1 VLADENAP
9 TEARIEV
16 APTADSLRYT
26 ILVITRDGAFT
37 YVCPGSGTITIGR
50 GADAD
55 IRIDD
60 VKASRRHAI
69 VHIGDVHESCAIE
82 DCGSLNSTRLG
93 ERTLAARERADFGV
107 GERVTIGATTLIL
120 QRGTRDAPPQ
130 RLRDPNAFRTRI
142 DAEHA
147 RASRDRTNF
156 GLLRVDLDPR
166 SSVSSATGA
175 VDLARKQRLERTFDD
190 CLRAGDVVG
199 TVGPDHYGVLLP
211 ATMPEVV
218 EGLAGQLRRELNE
231 RGFVHVMHV
240 AFYPRDGESV
250 DDLSMHLE
258 AVFDEPPEPKS
269 VTREGGFER
278 RIAPMIDRIANGEIN
293 VLILGET
300 GVGKEVLSRSIH
312 ERSHRAKKPLVCLNC
327 AALSESLLESE
338 LFGHEKGAFTGAT
351 QAKPGLL
358 ESAEGGSVFL
368 DEVGEM
374 PLSLQAKLL
383 RVLEQREVLRVGSLR
398 PRPIDVRFI
407 AATNR
412 DLDAEI
418 LAGRFRQDLFF
429 RLNGI
434 ALSIPPLRE
443 RLDELEPLAHAFIE
457 QACARTKRPTTPRL
471 SSVALEAMRA
481 YGWPG
486 NIRELRNVMER
497 AVLLCVGDAI
507 TLDVLP
513 PQIAAASSSASYA
526 KANAGPASPKGGPT
540 RAAPSR
546 EEAAAETA
554 FSQLVERIETGAGRP
569 ADERDRVVAALAAC
583 NGNQT
588 NAAKLLGVSRRTL
601 ISRIEEYDL
610 PRPRTRLDDD
620 ER

>member
-1 VLADENAP
+1 MLADENAP

-16 APTADSLRYT
+16 AQAADALRYT

-37 YVCPGSGTITIGR
+37 YVCPGSGTVSVGR

-69 VHIGDVHESCAIE
+69 VHVGEAHQPCAIE

-93 ERTLAARERADFGV
+93 ERTLAARERAEFGV
-107 GERVTIGATTLIL
+107 GERVTIGTTTLIL

-130 RLRDPNAFRTRI
+130 RLRDPHAFRART

-147 RASRDRTNF
+147 RADRDHTNF
-156 GLLRVDLDPR
+156 GLLRVELDPR
-166 SSVSSATGA
+166 SSVASAAGA

-199 TVGPDHYGVLLP
+199 TVGPDHFGVLLP
-211 ATMPEVV
+211 ATTPEVV

-240 AFYPRDGESV
+240 AFFPRESQIGLRAA
-250 DDLSMHLE
+250 DAE
-258 AVFDEPPEPKS
+258 ALIEDAPRPRS
-269 VTREGGFER
+269 VSSEGGFER
-278 RIAPMIDRIANGEIN
+278 RMAPMIERIARGEIN

-300 GVGKEVLSRSIH
+300 GVGKEVMSRAIH
-312 ERSHRAKKPLVCLNC
+312 EGSPRAKKPLVCLNC

-412 DLDAEI
+412 DLGAEI
-418 LAGRFRQDLFF
+418 LAGRFRQDLYF
-429 RLNGI
+429 RLDGI

-443 RLDELEPLAHAFIE
+443 RLDELEPLALAFIE

-471 SSVALEAMRA
+471 AESALEAMRA
-481 YGWPG
+481 YAWPG

-497 AVLLCVGDAI
+497 AVLLCAGDTI

-513 PQIAAASSSASYA
+513 AQLVAASPSASFGRPMA
-526 KANAGPASPKGGPT
+526 RPARAPNAANAPSALNTAS
-540 RAAPSR
+540 APNPD
-546 EEAAAETA
+546 
-554 FSQLVERIETGAGRP
+554 RIETGLGRP
-569 ADERDRVVAALAAC
+569 ADERERIVAALAAC
-583 NGNQT
+583 SGNQT

-601 ISRIEEYDL
+601 ISRIEEFDL
-610 PRPRTRLDDD
+610 PRPRKRGEPD
-620 ER
+620 EP